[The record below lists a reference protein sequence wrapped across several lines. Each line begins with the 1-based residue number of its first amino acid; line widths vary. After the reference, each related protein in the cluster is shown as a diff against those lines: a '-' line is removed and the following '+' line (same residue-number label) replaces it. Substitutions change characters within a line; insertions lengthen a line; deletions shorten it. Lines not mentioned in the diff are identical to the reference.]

1 MKKIIL
7 TVIGLTVASLTQ
19 AQTQDS
25 IKILKKGTTTS
36 VKIDSSGVII
46 TVGKADSTAKTKKVE
61 KPVKYPKVSFGLT
74 FEHFDIGYSKYHTGS
89 DFSVPTGYEFLESRA
104 GKTSNIGF
112 DFLQMGIRFNA
123 NFKIAL
129 AAGLDWNHIRLER
142 NVTIRKESP
151 VLAADVSTI
160 EFDKN
165 RFSSRY
171 LRVPLYFEYRTP
183 QNTKGKRASIVFG
196 PEVGFLLNGKVKQ
209 KSDENGKDKIRDDYN
224 FEPFRYGANA
234 RIGYGG
240 AGLFFKYY
248 MNDVFAK
255 NQGPADYK
263 NLNFGLTFGF

>member
-7 TVIGLTVASLTQ
+7 TTLGLAIASLTF
-19 AQTQDS
+19 AQKQDS
-25 IKILKKGTTTS
+25 IRILKKGTTTS
-36 VKIDSSGVII
+36 LKIDSSGVSI
-46 TVGKADSTAKTKKVE
+46 TVGEADTTTKAKKVV
-61 KPVKYPKVSFGLT
+61 KPVVYPKLNFSFD
-74 FEHFDIGYSKYHTGS
+74 FEHFDIGFSKYHTGS
-89 DFSVPTGYEFLESRA
+89 NFNVPAGYEFLENNA
-104 GKTSNIGF
+104 GKTSNVGF

-129 AAGLDWNHIRLER
+129 AAGLDWNHIRLEQ
-142 NVTIRKESP
+142 NVTIKKENP
-151 VLAADVSTI
+151 VLAADVNTI

-183 QNTKGKRASIVFG
+183 QNDKGKRATIVFG

-209 KSDENGKDKIRDDYN
+209 KSSEDGKVKIKDDFN

>member
-1 MKKIIL
+1 MRNIIL

-25 IKILKKGTTTS
+25 IKILKKGTSTS
-36 VKIDSSGVII
+36 FKIDSSGVII
-46 TVGKADSTAKTKKVE
+46 TVGKADSTVKTKKVE
-61 KPVKYPKVSFGLT
+61 KPVKYPDLTFALT

-89 DFSVPTGYEFLESRA
+89 DFSVPSGYEFLESRA

-112 DFLQMGIRFNA
+112 DFLQMGLRFSP

-129 AAGLDWNHIRLER
+129 AAGLDWNHIRLEK
-142 NVTIRKESP
+142 NVTIRP
-151 VLAADVSTI
+151 DQAVLSATVDAI
-160 EFDKN
+160 AYDKN
-165 RFSSRY
+165 RLSSRY
-171 LRVPLYFEYRTP
+171 LRVPLYFEYRSP

-196 PEVGFLLNGKVKQ
+196 PEVGFLINGKVKQ
-209 KSDENGKDKIRDDYN
+209 KSSENGKVKVKDDFN
-224 FEPFRYGANA
+224 FEPFRYGANL